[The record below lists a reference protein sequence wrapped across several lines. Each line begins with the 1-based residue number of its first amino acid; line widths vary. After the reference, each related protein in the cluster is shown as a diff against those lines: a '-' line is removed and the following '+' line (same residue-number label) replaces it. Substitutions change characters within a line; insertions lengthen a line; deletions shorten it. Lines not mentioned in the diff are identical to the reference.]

1 MKKQIRQ
8 DVLNFIDKFSDSAI
22 SAYSGQSA
30 FFLMLSFFPFMLFFF
45 SLLNLT
51 PLTEADFV
59 KWTQTL
65 VPESFHDIIDGFA
78 SDVYASGS
86 GRISITVI
94 TAIYLSSKA
103 FISLQRGLDDM
114 YQVRT
119 RKNFIFIRLYSILYS
134 IVFAIILILMLG
146 FLVFGNNVRDKLLRA
161 IGISGNAGII
171 GNVVDYRMI
180 ICIPVLILFFWL
192 LYIFLPNRIQ
202 RAGYQLPGAVFSAVT
217 WIIFSGIFSIYVDK
231 YNNYASFYGTMTTIA
246 LIMVWLYGCMYV
258 LFLGGLINAT
268 FEERIK
274 NKKITEK

>member
-134 IVFAIILILMLG
+134 IVFAIILICCGLQNDNM
-146 FLVFGNNVRDKLLRA
+146 
-161 IGISGNAGII
+161 
-171 GNVVDYRMI
+171 Y
-180 ICIPVLILFFWL
+180 
-192 LYIFLPNRIQ
+192 
-202 RAGYQLPGAVFSAVT
+202 PGAYPVFLAVIYFPAKSYPKSRISAARGC
-217 WIIFSGIFSIYVDK
+217 IFGSDMDNIFGYF
-231 YNNYASFYGTMTTIA
+231 FYI
-246 LIMVWLYGCMYV
+246 C
-258 LFLGGLINAT
+258 
-268 FEERIK
+268 R
-274 NKKITEK
+274 

>member
-1 MKKQIRQ
+1 
-8 DVLNFIDKFSDSAI
+8 
-22 SAYSGQSA
+22 
-30 FFLMLSFFPFMLFFF
+30 
-45 SLLNLT
+45 
-51 PLTEADFV
+51 
-59 KWTQTL
+59 
-65 VPESFHDIIDGFA
+65 
-78 SDVYASGS
+78 
-86 GRISITVI
+86 
-94 TAIYLSSKA
+94 
-103 FISLQRGLDDM
+103 
-114 YQVRT
+114 
-119 RKNFIFIRLYSILYS
+119 
-134 IVFAIILILMLG
+134 MLG

-202 RAGYQLPGAVFSAVT
+202 RAVYQLPGAVFSAVT

-268 FEERIK
+268 FEEHIK

>member
-30 FFLMLSFFPFMLFFF
+30 FFLMLSFFTFMLFFF

-134 IVFAIILILMLG
+134 IVFAIILILMAWFFG
-146 FLVFGNNVRDKLLRA
+146 FWK
-161 IGISGNAGII
+161 
-171 GNVVDYRMI
+171 
-180 ICIPVLILFFWL
+180 
-192 LYIFLPNRIQ
+192 
-202 RAGYQLPGAVFSAVT
+202 
-217 WIIFSGIFSIYVDK
+217 
-231 YNNYASFYGTMTTIA
+231 
-246 LIMVWLYGCMYV
+246 
-258 LFLGGLINAT
+258 
-268 FEERIK
+268 
-274 NKKITEK
+274 